1 MEILLE
7 TFSFSL
13 KTLASL
19 VRLLWAWQTHHLHP
33 HASPP
38 SLHRLLYLHLFPSS
52 SPPDSAGFNPSV
64 LMDSALSTSKPIE
77 VKGPGGKATIIHA
90 QYNTPISMYS
100 QDSIMDAIAGQ
111 TQTKGH
117 DAGYEHHLLLPLHVL
132 LPSFYVDL
140 SLILPPD
147 ILIFLFCTH
156 VHPSTLPPVFYTQ
169 YQKHQKPQHHLG
181 NDSYYQ
187 SCWGLII
194 HICSFLT
201 RGCVTGSS
209 VQFTGWCFEYS
220 THRYFLMRNYFSFV
234 VFVFFPSLPLPPF
247 SSLYSI

>member
-1 MEILLE
+1 MEVLLE

-132 LPSFYVDL
+132 LPSFYVDFI
-140 SLILPPD
+140 SNSSSWHPHLPLLYPRAP
-147 ILIFLFCTH
+147 LNPATSFLH
-156 VHPSTLPPVFYTQ
+156 SVS
-169 YQKHQKPQHHLG
+169 KHQKPQHHLG
-181 NDSYYQ
+181 YA
-187 SCWGLII
+187 
-194 HICSFLT
+194 
-201 RGCVTGSS
+201 
-209 VQFTGWCFEYS
+209 
-220 THRYFLMRNYFSFV
+220 
-234 VFVFFPSLPLPPF
+234 
-247 SSLYSI
+247 